1 MKIIPRKKRQAGIA
15 IFIVLVSILVLAAMA
30 GIFAYNMRVELQL
43 AANSNNESD
52 MEWIGKSG
60 LEYAKRYKVME
71 ESVPGCPAQRF
82 DALNQR
88 WAGGPGCTNDSGGVN
103 DGLTDVPCGDGKF
116 SVKIIDA
123 ERKLNINNFANNEA
137 VMTQALI
144 AIGVD
149 AADQPTIIA
158 SIQDWIDRD
167 SETHVNGA
175 ESEYYQT
182 LDPPYYAKNGPIDD
196 ISELQLVKGVTPEIL
211 WGPGASNHPAGIF
224 QQQRS
229 VNNLNSGLLPTA
241 SGNSSGMNDIFT
253 AISSGRVNINTCS
266 AAALRALGMEDS
278 VAERVI
284 SLRAGP
290 DGVDGTDD
298 DAPFDNPGEI
308 VNAGLPQQLAQQ
320 FLPYLAV
327 RSTTFEVHVD
337 VQIGQSHRTYI
348 GLMVRTGAKDFQIVS
363 MHWE

>member
-1 MKIIPRKKRQAGIA
+1 MKIVPQKKGQDGIA

-30 GIFAYNMRVELQL
+30 GIFAYNMRVEMKL
-43 AANSNNESD
+43 AANSASESD

-60 LEYAKRYKVME
+60 LEYAKWYKVME
-71 ESVPGCPAQRF
+71 EGVPGCPAQRF

-88 WAGGPGCTNDSGGVN
+88 WAGGPGCTNDSGGVS

-116 SVKIIDA
+116 TVKMIDT
-123 ERKLNINNFANNEA
+123 ERKLNINNFANNESI
-137 VMTQALI
+137 MTEALT

-149 AADQPTIIA
+149 AADQPTIIS

-175 ESEYYQT
+175 ESDYYQT
-182 LDPPYYAKNGPIDD
+182 LSPPYYAKNGPIDD
-196 ISELQLVKGVTPEIL
+196 ISELLLVKGVTSEIF
-211 WGPGASNHPAGIF
+211 WGPNATNHPAGMF
-224 QQQRS
+224 QPRPA
-229 VNNLNSGLLPTA
+229 NLNSGLLP
-241 SGNSSGMNDIFT
+241 NSSANTSGLNDIFT
-253 AISSGRVNINTCS
+253 AISSGRVNINTCPP
-266 AAALRALGMEDS
+266 AVFRALGMDEATAQRI
-278 VAERVI
+278 V

-298 DAPFDNPGEI
+298 DVPFNNPGEI
-308 VNAGLPQQLAQQ
+308 VNAGLPPQLVQQ
-320 FLPYLAV
+320 FLPYLTI
-327 RSTTFEVHVD
+327 RSTTYEVRVD
-337 VQIGQSHRTYI
+337 VDIGQSHRTYV